1 MRTFNKIFLWKIINE
16 IYVKY
21 LFSLIF
27 DFQIIRIYIKLR
39 FEFANKRY
47 CKYIFLIM
55 NINDESKRQIFSIL

>member
-39 FEFANKRY
+39 FEFANKY
-47 CKYIFLIM
+47 
-55 NINDESKRQIFSIL
+55 KR